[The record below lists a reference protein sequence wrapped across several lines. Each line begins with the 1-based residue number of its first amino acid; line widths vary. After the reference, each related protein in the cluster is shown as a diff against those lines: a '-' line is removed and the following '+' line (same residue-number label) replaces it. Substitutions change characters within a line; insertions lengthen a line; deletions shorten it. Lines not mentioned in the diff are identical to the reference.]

1 MEGNIKIVI
10 ESIDEIVLD
19 NAPWFSLTGPHSRI
33 AEGSGK
39 ARRYPV
45 DVSPFYAIEDASDPQ
60 SWIDLAALTGFGGIA
75 VLTGNHVEIAPDW
88 TYVDG
93 GFGIQ
98 MVGENV
104 TGLVD
109 EGAISL
115 GSSDVP
121 EMLDLVARAQPGPFL
136 PRTVELGGYRGI
148 RSNGTLV
155 AMAGCRLN
163 PAGWRE
169 ISAVC
174 TDSDYRGQGLARR
187 LVLDVASQIRRQGEI
202 PFLHV
207 SESNENAI
215 RLYEKLGFHKRISS
229 RFAVIQAPD
238 LAVD

>member
-1 MEGNIKIVI
+1 MEGNIEIVI
-10 ESIDEIVLD
+10 SPTDEVLLN
-19 NAPWFSLTGPHSRI
+19 NAPWFSLTGPHSRF

-39 ARRYPV
+39 ARRYLV
-45 DVSPFYAIEDASDPQ
+45 DVSPFYAIEDASDPE
-60 SWIDLAALTGFGGIA
+60 SWIDLAALTGPEGIA
-75 VLTGNHVEIAPDW
+75 VLTGNHIDIASNW

-98 MVGENV
+98 MTGESV
-104 TGLVD
+104 AGVVD
-109 EGAISL
+109 ESAISL
-115 GSSDVP
+115 GPSDVP

-136 PRTVELGGYRGI
+136 PRTIELGGYRGI
-148 RSNGTLV
+148 RSNGVLV

-187 LVLDVASQIRRQGEI
+187 LVLDIVSQIRKESEV

-215 RLYEKLGFHKRISS
+215 RLYERLGFHQRISS
-229 RFAVIQAPD
+229 RFAVIQAPS
-238 LAVD
+238 